1 MDRGFGPQF
10 QKSVDSLMNRVAN
23 QVFFIYLSLS
33 NHSIVSW
40 KISGGVLPYTYIRPI
55 RKQSAA
61 KSDPQTMR
69 TNPMTQIKFSQI
81 NNLQVESN
89 RLVDIDRSPS
99 MRVDTILKA
108 DDEQTFIAGD
118 LEGQTFLAG
127 DIADANPD
135 FRTNLIEE
143 DPTEEQRENE
153 MSD

>member
-1 MDRGFGPQF
+1 M
-10 QKSVDSLMNRVAN
+10 
-23 QVFFIYLSLS
+23 
-33 NHSIVSW
+33 
-40 KISGGVLPYTYIRPI
+40 
-55 RKQSAA
+55 
-61 KSDPQTMR
+61 
-69 TNPMTQIKFSQI
+69 

-89 RLVDIDRSPS
+89 RLVDFDRSPS
-99 MRVDTILKA
+99 MRVDTVLKA

-143 DPTEEQRENE
+143 DSTEEQQENE

>member
-1 MDRGFGPQF
+1 
-10 QKSVDSLMNRVAN
+10 
-23 QVFFIYLSLS
+23 
-33 NHSIVSW
+33 
-40 KISGGVLPYTYIRPI
+40 
-55 RKQSAA
+55 
-61 KSDPQTMR
+61 MR
-69 TNPMTQIKFSQI
+69 TNSMTQIKSSQI

-99 MRVDTILKA
+99 MRVDTVLKA

-127 DIADANPD
+127 DIADANPE

-143 DPTEEQRENE
+143 DPTEEQQENE